1 MATEKPYR
9 RWQNTKNIVYFASF
23 LISTITIIFL
33 ILQFNYFYWLKHC
46 WFDVFGSK
54 RLFFSKKIESI
65 RRENASNFTNDFLYN
80 NLNKKNFANLFLKL
94 VQNILF
100 LFWSSLYYIFYLFF
114 SNCYFDL
121 NKKILKCGS
130 PKVKHHSQLK
140 FMTTFLT
147 TMSSIF
153 KSLTWR
159 GEKKWF

>member
-114 SNCYFDL
+114 LIVTLIWIKRYL
-121 NKKILKCGS
+121 NAGALK
-130 PKVKHHSQLK
+130 
-140 FMTTFLT
+140 
-147 TMSSIF
+147 
-153 KSLTWR
+153 
-159 GEKKWF
+159 